1 MKTTKKITALLL
13 CLILAVVQA
22 ACFAET
28 GSVIRSTISITLHH
42 NIMLSC
48 YGVTVYFDGVKVG
61 HLDQGDMLTFD
72 AYMADNQVHELRF
85 VADDPDVP
93 DRVWT
98 LSNLQHGSALTCEI
112 QAKHNQIKVR
122 SYNLSV
128 NGESVCGV
136 SADMEAK
143 VRLFGTIITTG
154 AKIYQAT
161 H

>member
-72 AYMADNQVHELRF
+72 AYMADNQAHELRF

-93 DRVWT
+93 DRVW
-98 LSNLQHGSALTCEI
+98 
-112 QAKHNQIKVR
+112 